1 MIKLSGVIF
10 IMAGSIFFV
19 KNQLHTKQQ
28 KLHLLL
34 SLIQAL
40 HTMESAI
47 RWKGQDVPSCLNE
60 LQHSEYCGILFQRI
74 LDLLKSDY
82 TLQDSWN
89 QCFSSVDNEIYQ
101 ILRQMDWSG
110 DEIQLLGN
118 LQYISQ
124 SLTQLYQQCQATQRN
139 ENKLLFASVGSAAGL
154 LIVILL

>member
-1 MIKLSGVIF
+1 MIKLFGVIF
-10 IMAGSIFFV
+10 IMAGSAFLV
-19 KNQLHTKQQ
+19 KDQLRKKQE

-47 RWKGQDVPSCLNE
+47 RWKGQDVPSCLRE
-60 LQHSEYCGILFQRI
+60 LQHSEYCGVIFQNAAS
-74 LDLLKSDY
+74 LLESGY
-82 TLQDSWN
+82 TLQIAWN
-89 QCFSSVDNEIYQ
+89 QCFSSVDTEIYQ

-118 LQYISQ
+118 LQYISH
-124 SLTQLYQQCQATQRN
+124 SLTQLYQHCQATQQN
-139 ENKLLFASVGSAAGL
+139 EKKLLLASVGSAAGL